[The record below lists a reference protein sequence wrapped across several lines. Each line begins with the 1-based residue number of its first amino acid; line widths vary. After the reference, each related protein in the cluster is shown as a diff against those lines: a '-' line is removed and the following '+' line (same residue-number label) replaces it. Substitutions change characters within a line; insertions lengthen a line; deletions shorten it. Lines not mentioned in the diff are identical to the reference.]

1 VALLLTTAARQKWAL
16 EREGNQAMFH
26 TNQHSVVILMYH
38 SINEVSNERIYPSNI
53 VSPVNFVKQ
62 MMYLASCAQ
71 VISLDRYVD
80 CVRDG
85 THLPAGSVILT
96 FDDGYKDSFTNA
108 YPVLRKYGLPAT
120 FFLPTAYIGTGEAK
134 WDDLLSYLVRRS
146 TIKEFSVEL
155 DIWQGS
161 KRFTILGKRAKL
173 KVIDQLVRSLGRASS
188 VDRQRVLDQM
198 PSQLR
203 VDPGE
208 LDTSDLML
216 SWQDVQKMSK
226 ATGISFGAHGVTHSR
241 LSDLSVEA
249 ARWEIIGS
257 KDRIEIAIDRPVRFF
272 SYPFGGPDDFNGQI
286 KNILRSEGFECA
298 VTSVYGQ
305 NDSGSDLLRLRR
317 VRALNCGAVGFRIA
331 LSIMSSTVGEPMR
344 RSYHLFRKR
353 AS

>member
-1 VALLLTTAARQKWAL
+1 
-16 EREGNQAMFH
+16 MFH
-26 TNQHSVVILMYH
+26 ANQHSVVILMYH
-38 SINEVSNERIYPSNI
+38 SINEVSNERIYAANI
-53 VSPVNFVKQ
+53 VSPVNFAQQ
-62 MMYLASCAQ
+62 MRYLASCAQ
-71 VISLDRYVD
+71 VISLDKYVD
-80 CVRDG
+80 YVRDG
-85 THLPAGSVILT
+85 TQLPADSVILT

-134 WDDLLSYLVRRS
+134 WDDRLSYFIRRS
-146 TIKEFSVEL
+146 AIKEFSVES

-161 KRFTILGKRAKL
+161 RLFATPGKKAKL
-173 KVIDQLVRSLGRASS
+173 KAIDQLVRSLGGVSS
-188 VDRQRVLDQM
+188 LDRQRVLEQM
-198 PSQLR
+198 QSPLQ

-216 SWQDVQKMSK
+216 SWQDVRKMSK

-298 VTSVYGQ
+298 VTSVYGR
-305 NDSGSDLLRLRR
+305 NDSGSDLLQLRR
-317 VRALNCGAVGFRIA
+317 VRALNYGAVGFRIA
-331 LSIMSSTVGEPMR
+331 LNIMSSTVGEPMR
-344 RSYHLFRKR
+344 KSYHLLRKR

>member
-1 VALLLTTAARQKWAL
+1 
-16 EREGNQAMFH
+16 MFH
-26 TNQHSVVILMYH
+26 ANQHSVVILMYH
-38 SINEVSNERIYPSNI
+38 SVNEVSNERIYAANI
-53 VSPVNFVKQ
+53 VSPVNFAQQ
-62 MMYLASCAQ
+62 MRYLVSCAQ
-71 VISLDRYVD
+71 VISLDKYVD
-80 CVRDG
+80 CVGNG
-85 THLPAGSVILT
+85 TQLPAGSVILT

-108 YPVLRKYGLPAT
+108 YPILRKYGFPAT
-120 FFLPTAYIGTGEAK
+120 FFLPTAYIGTGKAK
-134 WDDLLSYLVRRS
+134 WDDRLSYLIRQS
-146 TIKEFSVEL
+146 TIKEFSVES

-161 KRFTILGKRAKL
+161 NLFTTPGRREKL
-173 KVIDQLVRSLGRASS
+173 KVIDQLVRVLGRVSS
-188 VDRQRVLDQM
+188 LDRQRVLEQVQ
-198 PSQLR
+198 SQLQ

-226 ATGISFGAHGVTHSR
+226 ATGISFGAHGITHSR

-257 KDRIEIAIDRPVRFF
+257 KDRIEIAIDRPVKFF
-272 SYPFGGPDDFNGQI
+272 SYPFGGPDDFNDQI

-298 VTSVYGQ
+298 VTSIYGR
-305 NDSGSDLLRLRR
+305 NASGSDLLQLRR